1 MVINLEWEAAER
13 SEEVETPPPIARNQA
28 KVPPPIINNQPLTG
42 SNNQKP
48 QKATGVKN
56 KPEKIPAPSLKHI
69 ALEDL
74 HDSARLDLL
83 YQEATQAGSLPH
95 SEFSRLQW
103 FAAAEHALAVGKQNP
118 CGLFAAIYRQKLW
131 RHITHDQQDIP
142 RAKLKRLDFGEESHL
157 PGDMLGIVPDYESLA
172 A

>member
-1 MVINLEWEAAER
+1 MK
-13 SEEVETPPPIARNQA
+13 TPLPLAHNQA
-28 KVPPPIINNQPLTG
+28 KVPPPIINNKPLSG

-48 QKATGVKN
+48 QRASGVKN
-56 KPEKIPAPSLKHI
+56 KPKNIPASSLKHI

-83 YQEATQAGSLPH
+83 YREATEAGILKH
-95 SEFSRLQW
+95 SEFNRLQW
-103 FAAAEHALAVGKQNP
+103 FAAAEHALAVGKQNH

-131 RHITHDQQDIP
+131 RHITHEQEDHA
-142 RAKLKRLDFGEESHL
+142 RAKLKMLDFGEESRL
-157 PGDMLGIVPDYESLA
+157 PGDIRHIVPDYDSLA